1 MGDTHKPNE
10 EATYNSP
17 KHGLQKLKF
26 LAVVDPNNKKG
37 KYLVASRGENEHKIR
52 LHRLPSL
59 NLKTHEQAQEI
70 MEKDLKEQKAL
81 ENAEAIKEIKKMAK
95 EMGILDSDGEFKI
108 GRHKIFGGRRT
119 RRRKR
124 KRRRKSTKKKRR
136 RRRTKKKRRRRRRR
150 TRK

>member
-17 KHGLQKLKF
+17 KHGLQSLKF
-26 LAVVDPNNKKG
+26 LAVVDPKNKKG

-59 NLKTHEQAQEI
+59 NLKTHEQAQKI
-70 MEKDLKEQKAL
+70 MEDDLDEQKAL
-81 ENAEAIKEIKKMAK
+81 EKAEADAKMKQIIEEEGIDLQIGKHDIAK
-95 EMGILDSDGEFKI
+95 L
-108 GRHKIFGGRRT
+108 FGGRRRT

-124 KRRRKSTKKKRR
+124 KRRRKSTKKKRK
-136 RRRTKKKRRRRRRR
+136 RRRTKKKRRKRRR